1 MVSAH
6 DPQVFEIYKLAV
18 EMADR
23 VAARRATTNSFFVT
37 LNTAFIT
44 VAGLFRPVSDSH
56 LYLFSVLLVSLVA
69 NLCWWVLLRTYRK
82 LNTAKFAVINK
93 IEADYLPIKIYSDEW
108 AKIKEDDTSGGRG
121 SSVKLK
127 FAELGDIERK
137 IPLIFGV
144 LYIVLFIGS
153 VCL

>member
-1 MVSAH
+1 MSNEHTVT
-6 DPQVFEIYKLAV
+6 DPRVFEIYKLAV

-23 VAARRATTNSFFVT
+23 VSARRATTNAFFVT

-44 VAGLFRPVSDSH
+44 VAGLFRPVSDLH
-56 LYLFSVLLVSLVA
+56 FYLFSVLLVSLVA

-93 IEADYLPIKIYSDEW
+93 IEADHLPIKIYSDEW
-108 AKIKEDDTSGGRG
+108 AKIKEDDTGGG
-121 SSVKLK
+121 KWSSVKLR
-127 FAELGDIERK
+127 FSELGDIERK

-144 LYIVLFIGS
+144 LYIVL
-153 VCL
+153 L